1 MKRKGG
7 KQSGR
12 DLPSTTSLGGWGYII
27 GEGRIGARPNY
38 LLSTYMVGKKEG
50 FEPGT
55 GRSCGLNLDSI

>member
-50 FEPGT
+50 FEPW
-55 GRSCGLNLDSI
+55 